1 MDLLTKITNFI
12 MPPMPED
19 ELEEEEEVSKTA
31 TATATAAQPATR
43 REEIREQKIV
53 GGAPIEYSV
62 PSYDTPSYEREPES
76 KPSRPQLTVH
86 TTKHLA
92 LKIKLYEPDNFDQVS
107 KIADDLKEKKAVI
120 INFDKA
126 DAALQRRVCDF
137 VMGVC
142 YVLDG
147 DARRITDSIVLY
159 VPDGIDISDDVAM
172 SLAH

>member
-12 MPPMPED
+12 MPPIPGEEM
-19 ELEEEEEVSKTA
+19 EEEEEAVQTK
-31 TATATAAQPATR
+31 TAAQPIAK
-43 REEIREQKIV
+43 REEVREQKIV
-53 GGAPIEYSV
+53 GGAPIEYTV
-62 PSYDTPSYEREPES
+62 PSYDTPPYTKEPEV
-76 KPSRPQLTVH
+76 KTSRPQLTVH
-86 TTKHLA
+86 TTKHMA

-107 KIADDLKEKKAVI
+107 KIADDLKDKKAVI
-120 INFDKA
+120 VNFEKA

-137 VMGVC
+137 VMGTC

-147 DARRITDSIVLY
+147 DARRVTESIVLY